1 MRRLLLGLAVGGAAL
16 AFALFAAWALKEDE
30 DVFGSRWEVR

>member
-16 AFALFAAWALKEDE
+16 AFALLAAWVAKDE
-30 DVFGSRWEVR
+30 DVFGGGRR